1 MKRPPK
7 ESIENFT
14 SKSDTT
20 SKKVKTKGQYKQSNS
35 GEAAITKQ
43 QSTTATIE
51 IGSTTCAVL
60 EPNSNKTENE
70 QNEET
75 REIHLASGEEDIS
88 DDESD
93 ILLNH
98 TTVIKDF
105 QANQSA
111 NGTTFL

>member
-20 SKKVKTKGQYKQSNS
+20 SKKLKTKGQYKQSNS

-51 IGSTTCAVL
+51 IGSTTCVL
-60 EPNSNKTENE
+60 EPNTKENE
-70 QNEET
+70 QNDET
-75 REIHLASGEEDIS
+75 RQIHLASGEEDIS

-105 QANQSA
+105 QANQNA